1 MKLAAVLR
9 ELMAAGLSGDALVQ
23 AVERLEANAAST
35 RTARNARY
43 YEAHKDEIKT
53 KRKTS
58 EPTDAT
64 ETSEPEP
71 PRARVVNTTSS
82 LRSEG
87 EEGSSLR
94 SEPTSSLRSDASVR
108 SERTDVPGT
117 RKREI
122 TEYPPDFELLWEE
135 FPKNPNGSKKDAF
148 KSWRSLPAEDKQA
161 CFDGAVKYRAH
172 IDSETKVRLSR
183 NRDPPPI
190 CHLAVFVNGR
200 RWEGWNELNVGRSDQ
215 NGFHGTAFGRIRA

>member
-23 AVERLEANAAST
+23 AVERLEADGAAT
-35 RTARNARY
+35 RAARNARY
-43 YEAHKDEIKT
+43 YEAHKDQIKS

-58 EPTDAT
+58 EPSDAT
-64 ETSEPEP
+64 EPSETAE

-108 SERTDVPGT
+108 GERTDGPGI
-117 RKREI
+117 RKREV
-122 TEYPPDFELLWEE
+122 TEYPPDFELLWDE

-148 KSWRSLPAEDKQA
+148 KSWRRLGAEDRQA

-172 IDSETKVRLSR
+172 IDSETQARLSR

-200 RWEGWNELNVGRSDQ
+200 RWEGWNEANVGRRDQ
-215 NGFHGTAFGRIRA
+215 NGLHGTPFGRLRA